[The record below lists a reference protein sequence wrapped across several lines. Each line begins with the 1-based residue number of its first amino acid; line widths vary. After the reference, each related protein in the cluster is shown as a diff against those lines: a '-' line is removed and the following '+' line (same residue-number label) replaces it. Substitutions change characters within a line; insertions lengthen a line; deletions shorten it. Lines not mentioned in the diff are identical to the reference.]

1 MEVSFLSFFFFFP
14 FSKMDVDHRLF
25 VSLYA
30 RVTTVVSPSVS
41 LLVLSEQWE
50 VASEQVQPRD
60 QEGLPAARTKPVLR

>member
-1 MEVSFLSFFFFFP
+1 
-14 FSKMDVDHRLF
+14 MDVDHRLF